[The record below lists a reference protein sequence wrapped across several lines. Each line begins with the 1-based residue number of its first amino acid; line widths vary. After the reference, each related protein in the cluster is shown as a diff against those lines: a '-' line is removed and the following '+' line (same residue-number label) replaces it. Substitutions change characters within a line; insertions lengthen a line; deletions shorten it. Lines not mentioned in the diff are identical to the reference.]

1 MSTLDLFE
9 KIRISQMAAS
19 LDLHPFEVARLMG
32 QVGGLP
38 RTLAFDQN
46 DIDRVQELAG
56 VETWWGSN
64 APKIDDDIPGRALV
78 RTAASAVRA
87 GFVAIPLVVEARYAR
102 TSLVRRVLAEA
113 AAARAIAAVL
123 ARSAVRARLAI
134 AASALLP
141 GLVAIDNVIR
151 AVVAETGPRTKQPCG
166 AVGGCVARRPQ
177 RTHPSY

>member
-9 KIRISQMAAS
+9 KIRISQMASS

-38 RTLAFDQN
+38 RTLAFDQA

-78 RTAASAVRA
+78 RTAAQMLIDRDVVGGKTTRA
-87 GFVAIPLVVEARYAR
+87 DNLFRGLEPADQFV
-102 TSLVRRVLAEA
+102 VRRAVNHLIREEVLRSIPTSQGLHLQVDESSVSKLQG
-113 AAARAIAAVL
+113 IADGSNIGA
-123 ARSAVRARLAI
+123 
-134 AASALLP
+134 
-141 GLVAIDNVIR
+141 GL
-151 AVVAETGPRTKQPCG
+151 EELW
-166 AVGGCVARRPQ
+166 
-177 RTHPSY
+177 S